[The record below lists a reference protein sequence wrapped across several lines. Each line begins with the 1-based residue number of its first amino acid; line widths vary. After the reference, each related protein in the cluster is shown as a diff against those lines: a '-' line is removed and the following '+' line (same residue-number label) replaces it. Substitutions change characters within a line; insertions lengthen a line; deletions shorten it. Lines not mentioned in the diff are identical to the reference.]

1 MDNFVA
7 IIAGI
12 AGILP
17 VQQFVDSAALLPM
30 HQLVFFA
37 ILAAAIGLLVTE
49 KMRTDMIAL
58 LIILALA
65 LTGILSPEE
74 ALAGFQSEP
83 AIVIAAVFVLGAG
96 LRYTGLSESLGR
108 WTGRYAGGGMT
119 RMLVVLMP
127 ASALLSTFTH
137 HVAITAIMLPTT
149 LSLAK
154 QRGVAASKL
163 LIPMAVGSS
172 LGTTIATITPSFLV
186 AGALLR
192 QAGRPGLDLFSIAP
206 IGLVLSLAGIVYM
219 VLIGRHL
226 LPTRQGTGDSGTR
239 FRLDGYFTE
248 LRILSGSPLV
258 GKTIKQV
265 HADRAYRFTIAG
277 WVRDGQ
283 SLRAPLGDRALQAN
297 DVLLIHTTP
306 GGLVALREERG
317 VALEPVAQYEPS
329 HGGNASA
336 NHGQDPAERLTQA
349 IIAPRSS
356 LVGRTLAEV
365 DFRRHF
371 GALVVALWRKGGFV
385 PEQLSQV
392 RLSEG
397 DTLVLQGDDEALARV
412 GEDPDFLMLV
422 PFHGEARRPRKAL
435 LAGAILGGTILAASL
450 HVMTLG
456 MAMLAGAAVMLLTRC
471 LTARQAY
478 KAIDAPMYLF
488 VAGAIPLGAAMKQ
501 SGAADMVAS
510 LLQGVLGGWNEWF
523 ILLALFAVVG
533 IVVQFMGSDSATTAL
548 FGPLA
553 IALALALGHSPE
565 AYIVTVAMAAVT
577 AVLTPM
583 CHHNLLIYGPG
594 GYKFTDFFKVGAPL
608 TAIAGL
614 VVATTAPMLFR
625 AA

>member
-1 MDNFVA
+1 
-7 IIAGI
+7 
-12 AGILP
+12 
-17 VQQFVDSAALLPM
+17 
-30 HQLVFFA
+30 
-37 ILAAAIGLLVTE
+37 
-49 KMRTDMIAL
+49 
-58 LIILALA
+58 
-65 LTGILSPEE
+65 
-74 ALAGFQSEP
+74 
-83 AIVIAAVFVLGAG
+83 
-96 LRYTGLSESLGR
+96 
-108 WTGRYAGGGMT
+108 MT

-248 LRILSGSPLV
+248 LRILAGSPLV

-435 LAGAILGGTILAASL
+435 IAGAILGGTILAASF

>member
-1 MDNFVA
+1 MDSFVN

-17 VQQFVDSAALLPM
+17 VQQLMDSAALLPM
-30 HQLVFFA
+30 HQLAFFA

-49 KMRTDMIAL
+49 RMRTDMIAL

-163 LIPMAVGSS
+163 LIPMAIGSS
-172 LGTTIATITPSFLV
+172 LGTTLATITPSFLV

-248 LRILSGSPLV
+248 LRILPGSPLID
-258 GKTIKQV
+258 KTIKQV

-397 DTLVLQGDDEALARV
+397 DTLVLQGDDESLARV

-523 ILLALFAVVG
+523 ILLVLFAVVG

-583 CHHNLLIYGPG
+583 CHHNLLIYAPG

-608 TAIAGL
+608 TAVAGV
-614 VVATTAPMLFR
+614 VVATTAPMLFQ